1 MICNYS
7 ASPVFVSNR
16 DGELAYRT
24 GLRQIPVKAWGRSP
38 PDFPQRAM
46 PCIASRGKL
55 NSHNDSKENSLLFKL
70 NLFLLSYPHILSL
83 PPKGAGSPAKKPVS
97 PAFLRGFAWGRSFC
111 FCPHCSYSGQG
122 DRYKRTVPLNQ
133 NAPLHKYVQGG
144 AAFQGDMGTVL
155 LFPSPLFLF
164 RTRGQKRKDR
174 PLKSNQEKMGL
185 IASERLS
192 FSACAAA
199 RSLPRVV

>member
-1 MICNYS
+1 MYS
-7 ASPVFVSNR
+7 CRSTSSKVSPAALSK
-16 DGELAYRT
+16 D
-24 GLRQIPVKAWGRSP
+24 
-38 PDFPQRAM
+38 
-46 PCIASRGKL
+46 
-55 NSHNDSKENSLLFKL
+55 NDLKENRLLIKL
-70 NLFLLSYPHILSL
+70 NLFLLSYPHIY
-83 PPKGAGSPAKKPVS
+83 PCPRKGRGAQQKSRYP

-122 DRYKRTVPLNQ
+122 DRNKRTVPLNQ
-133 NAPLHKYVQGG
+133 KRPPAQIRTGG
-144 AAFQGDMGTVL
+144 RYFSGRHGGDMGTVL

-174 PLKSNQEKMGL
+174 PLKSHQEKMGL

>member
-1 MICNYS
+1 MYS
-7 ASPVFVSNR
+7 CRSTSSKVSPAALSK
-16 DGELAYRT
+16 D
-24 GLRQIPVKAWGRSP
+24 
-38 PDFPQRAM
+38 
-46 PCIASRGKL
+46 
-55 NSHNDSKENSLLFKL
+55 NDLKENRLLFKL

-97 PAFLRGFAWGRSFC
+97 PGFFAWVLRGDGHFVSVPIVPVQDKGTER
-111 FCPHCSYSGQG
+111 QG
-122 DRYKRTVPLNQ
+122 PSPYIKTPRWPKT
-133 NAPLHKYVQGG
+133 VQGG
-144 AAFQGDMGTVL
+144 AAFRGTVL

-174 PLKSNQEKMGL
+174 PLKSHQEKMGL

>member
-97 PAFLRGFAWGRSFC
+97 PGFFAWVC
-111 FCPHCSYSGQG
+111 
-122 DRYKRTVPLNQ
+122 V
-133 NAPLHKYVQGG
+133 
-144 AAFQGDMGTVL
+144 GTVL
-155 LFPSPLFLF
+155 LYLSPLFLF
-164 RTRGQKRKDR
+164 RTRGQIQKDR
-174 PLKSNQEKMGL
+174 PPKSKRPPAQIRTGGRCF
-185 IASERLS
+185 SGRHGDGS
-192 FSACAAA
+192 FVSVPIVPVQDKGTETKEP
-199 RSLPRVV
+199 SP